1 MHTNN
6 WGQNT
11 RGRGPGIATSHRKE
25 CVYWYMKGR
34 ERDGVVVIDSSTL
47 AELNISYRTLKR
59 YIKEYEHLFD
69 TVITQ

>member
-1 MHTNN
+1 
-6 WGQNT
+6 
-11 RGRGPGIATSHRKE
+11 
-25 CVYWYMKGR
+25 MKGR